1 MTRNVVDGRNCSHDN
16 RCCCRQSS
24 SKLHKAFFLFIKRA
38 MGCGASSSQLVSA
51 SRRGV
56 VSEMEA
62 ALKAGVPVDSKDEW
76 GHTALILAAKGGK
89 TDACSLLITNKAEV
103 DFLDKKNLTPLHY
116 AAEGKH
122 VDTVKVLLDAGAH
135 ADIYN
140 ELRETPLFDA
150 AWFGELELCKILV
163 EKGAK
168 VDNQSKSTKRTP
180 LIMAATMHKT
190 EICKFLMEKGADAT
204 LKDDKGR
211 TALMNCAGISDN
223 TDPDVSKFDANQKA
237 CYEYLQSVTP
247 AEAKAPEAAAEP
259 PAVAGDPEPAK
270 SVVAGDPAPASVV
283 AGDPAPAVAGLMVA
297 GDQAPAEDAG
307 DPKPIAA
314 TPLMPLAWEDSPDL
328 TQQFQYCKVQVSLLT
343 WSVRASLLR
352 ACRINWHRPNGPCP
366 NLPPRDMARHDA
378 SGWEIKHC
386 PHCPILSL
394 QIVRTCDLG
403 SFLHSD
409 TTLRSWS
416 SLCGASSADGSVAP
430 IESSDLVGFVILG
443 ESRTKS
449 GPKICFQLKWILTIC
464 KRNFAGLLF
473 WSLIWSILHI
483 VSQGRLFIVE
493 PLLFNA
499 FSTFQQKD
507 SVETVGFRAN
517 QAKKNPRMHCST
529 WSTKLVT

>member
-1 MTRNVVDGRNCSHDN
+1 
-16 RCCCRQSS
+16 
-24 SKLHKAFFLFIKRA
+24 

-103 DFLDKKNLTPLHY
+103 DFLDKKNLMPLHY

-247 AEAKAPEAAAEP
+247 AEAKAPEVAAEAP
-259 PAVAGDPEPAK
+259 AVAGDPEPAKSAVAGDPEPAK

-283 AGDPAPAVAGLMVA
+283 AGDPAPASVVAGDPAPAAGVAGLMVA

-314 TPLMPLAWEDSPDL
+314 TPLMPLAWVDSPDF
-328 TQQFQYCKVQVSLLT
+328 TAI
-343 WSVRASLLR
+343 SVLQSASFTVDLISPCELVASLSDQLASAKWPLPKFATTRHGTTRRFRLR
-352 ACRINWHRPNGPCP
+352 NQA
-366 NLPPRDMARHDA
+366 LP
-378 SGWEIKHC
+378 
-386 PHCPILSL
+386 
-394 QIVRTCDLG
+394 
-403 SFLHSD
+403 
-409 TTLRSWS
+409 
-416 SLCGASSADGSVAP
+416 
-430 IESSDLVGFVILG
+430 
-443 ESRTKS
+443 
-449 GPKICFQLKWILTIC
+449 
-464 KRNFAGLLF
+464 
-473 WSLIWSILHI
+473 HI
-483 VSQGRLFIVE
+483 VL
-493 PLLFNA
+493 
-499 FSTFQQKD
+499 TD
-507 SVETVGFRAN
+507 
-517 QAKKNPRMHCST
+517 C
-529 WSTKLVT
+529 